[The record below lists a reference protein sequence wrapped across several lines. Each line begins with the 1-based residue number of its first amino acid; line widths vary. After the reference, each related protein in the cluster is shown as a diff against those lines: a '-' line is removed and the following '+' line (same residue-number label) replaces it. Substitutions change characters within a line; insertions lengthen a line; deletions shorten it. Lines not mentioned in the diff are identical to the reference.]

1 MKAKPEME
9 KKRYAIRIL
18 MQSGTTQQW
27 LTEEFEAEYFTPGG
41 NGMSGYYYFRVDGK
55 GKYYPMTQTI
65 VEEL

>member
-1 MKAKPEME
+1 MKAKQVME
-9 KKRYAIRIL
+9 KKKYGIRIL

-27 LTEEFEAEYFTPGG
+27 LTEYVEAEYFSTGG
-41 NGMSGYYYFRVDGK
+41 NGMSGYYYFKVDGK